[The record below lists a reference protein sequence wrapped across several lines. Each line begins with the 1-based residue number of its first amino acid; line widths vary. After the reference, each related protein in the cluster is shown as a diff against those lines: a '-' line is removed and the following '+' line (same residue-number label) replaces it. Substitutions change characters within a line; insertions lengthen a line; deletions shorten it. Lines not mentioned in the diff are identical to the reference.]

1 MEIEKRI
8 KFSAKDLGIAFD
20 FEFLKYENR
29 IIELEIRKP
38 LIKLEYNFDYF
49 GVFMEELLYWLS
61 RNGFQTR
68 WDFLEIWLND
78 LEKLELSKEDLEKLK
93 KDLKSVSNWDIKW
106 KE

>member
-1 MEIEKRI
+1 
-8 KFSAKDLGIAFD
+8 
-20 FEFLKYENR
+20 
-29 IIELEIRKP
+29 
-38 LIKLEYNFDYF
+38 
-49 GVFMEELLYWLS
+49 MEELLYWLS